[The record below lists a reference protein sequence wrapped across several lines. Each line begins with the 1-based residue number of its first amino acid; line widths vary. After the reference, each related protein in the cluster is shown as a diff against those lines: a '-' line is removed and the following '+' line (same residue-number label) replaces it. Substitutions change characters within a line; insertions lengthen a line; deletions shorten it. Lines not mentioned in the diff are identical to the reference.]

1 MLKTNSFSCWIK
13 AMRIP
18 FATVAIFPFAVGIVW
33 AISDGM
39 KFSITMAVLG
49 EIAVFCIC
57 VSCHLLGEIF
67 DQEEDRKTVIYG
79 RSKFAGGTLMVAEGH
94 ITPIS
99 AGIGAILFLGIAF
112 ICGIIITFYYRS
124 LILFGLGAFGAV
136 AAVLYSVPPLR
147 LAKRGVGE
155 LFIGVCY
162 GWLTLTTGYA
172 TACGTIPSNSI
183 LMCIPIALSVFNII
197 LINEFPDFQ
206 ADLESGK
213 KNLMIRIGKEWA
225 SKTYGIANLFA
236 VISFLIICLTL
247 HPENYFYLLFL
258 IPVFL
263 LAMILSYN
271 LISLKKWK
279 QHQELE
285 KLCGLTIILNHIC
298 SLTLAAL
305 LLCR

>member
-1 MLKTNSFSCWIK
+1 MLKKTSLLCWIK

-18 FATVAIFPFAVGIVW
+18 FATVAIVPFAVGIVW
-33 AISDGM
+33 AVSDGM

-67 DQEEDRKTVIYG
+67 DQEEDRKTIIYG
-79 RSKFAGGTLMVAEGH
+79 RSKFAGGTLMVAEGY
-94 ITPIS
+94 ISPLS
-99 AGIGAILFLGIAF
+99 AGIAAILFLGIAF
-112 ICGIIITFYYRS
+112 SCGIIIAFYYRS
-124 LILFGLGAFGAV
+124 LILFGLGAFGTA

-172 TACGTIPSNSI
+172 TACGTLPSNSI
-183 LMCIPIALSVFNII
+183 LMCIPISLSVFNII

-206 ADLESGK
+206 ADLEAGK
-213 KNLMIRIGKEWA
+213 KNLMIRIGKKWA
-225 SKTYGIANLFA
+225 SKVYGGAN
-236 VISFLIICLTL
+236 FLIIIFLFIICRTLHSESYAYLLILIPSIILALTL
-247 HPENYFYLLFL
+247 SIAL
-258 IPVFL
+258 IF
-263 LAMILSYN
+263 M
-271 LISLKKWK
+271 KRWK
-279 QHQELE
+279 QPQELE
-285 KLCGLTIILNHIC
+285 KLCGLTIILNHFC
-298 SLTLAAL
+298 SFTLAAL